1 MPFWISGL
9 LASEA
14 ALVAVLF
21 LETVAT
27 QRYQNQSQRLLERL
41 ILGVAGE
48 SERRAWWWRLLDG
61 G

>member
-9 LASEA
+9 LTGEA
-14 ALVAVLF
+14 TLVAVLF

-27 QRYQNQSQRLLERL
+27 QRYQNQSLRLLERL

-48 SERRAWWWRLLDG
+48 SERRAWWWRLLG
-61 G
+61 GG

>member
-48 SERRAWWWRLLDG
+48 SERRPWWKRWIG
-61 G
+61 